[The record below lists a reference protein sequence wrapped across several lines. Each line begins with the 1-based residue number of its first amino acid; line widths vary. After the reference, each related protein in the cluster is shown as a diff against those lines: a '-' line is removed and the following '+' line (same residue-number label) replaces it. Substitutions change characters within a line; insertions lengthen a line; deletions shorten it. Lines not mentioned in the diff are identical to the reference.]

1 MEIQE
6 KRTRYGAANVDWSGS
21 FLSINLDQMAT
32 TESRCFHK
40 KIVINQQA
48 SDNLNKKTK
57 PPEKQRLISKCI
69 VLNMALDT

>member
-1 MEIQE
+1 MSIGAEVFSQSIWIKWQE
-6 KRTRYGAANVDWSGS
+6 EAE
-21 FLSINLDQMAT
+21 MAT